1 MITIDNIL
9 CDASRPLLGRGWGG
23 LLSILAFCTML
34 ASCVNDLPYDA
45 EIGAPKLVL
54 NALLQPDSTL
64 TATVSRTIHFLDT
77 EDPQRLPDATVT
89 AMVSGVEY
97 AFVYD
102 DSTQSYRST
111 YILRAGDEVTLTA
124 THSIGTATATA
135 QVMRPTSLLM
145 REIAVQPFIPPGDPL
160 TLAMLNDVDSAMLMS
175 IYIDDP
181 ADETNYYR
189 LTVDYYATYLARYPD
204 GIYSYSNSAD
214 ADTTQGYFVVEE
226 RFYPHYL
233 FTENGS
239 RLVTESESASQL
251 IGGLLYLTSENSI
264 IFSDERLRSTG
275 EPVVDFLMLR
285 ELPRSS
291 ANMYNSESG
300 WGYEDSWDDIF
311 VFPADTVSGAIY
323 RYEFML
329 ETLSEDY
336 YRYLSTVSVYEGIG
350 NLVSEP
356 VRIHS
361 NVSTG
366 VGIVGSYGTTFIDD
380 SLAVKF

>member
-1 MITIDNIL
+1 MITIYNIL
-9 CDASRPLLGRGWGG
+9 RDASRLLLGRSWGG
-23 LLSILAFCTML
+23 LLSILALCAMMT
-34 ASCVNDLPYDA
+34 SCVNNLPYDA

-64 TATVSRTIHFLDT
+64 TATVSRTAHFLDT
-77 EDPQRLPDATVT
+77 EEPQRLSDATVT
-89 AMVSGVEY
+89 AMVGGVEY
-97 AFVYD
+97 SFAYD

-111 YILRAGDEVTLTA
+111 YTLRADDKVTLTA

-135 QVMRPTSLLM
+135 QVMKPTSLVM
-145 REIAVQPFIPPGDPL
+145 RESTTQPFTAPADPL
-160 TLAMLNDVDSAMLMS
+160 TLAILNDVDSAMLMS

-189 LTVDYYATYLARYPD
+189 LTVDYYATYLARYPEWFYGD
-204 GIYSYSNSAD
+204 APAD
-214 ADTTQGYFVVEE
+214 SSEE
-226 RFYPHYL
+226 NYTLHQEYFYPHYL
-233 FTENGS
+233 LTESSS

-251 IGGLLYLTSENSI
+251 IGGLLYLTSSNSI
-264 IFSDERLRSTG
+264 IFSDERLRSVG
-275 EPVVDFLMLR
+275 EPIVDFLMLR

-291 ANMYNSESG
+291 ADMYNPESG
-300 WGYEDSWDDIF
+300 WGYDDGLGNIF
-311 VFPADTVSGAIY
+311 VFPSDTVSGATY
-323 RYEFML
+323 HYDFML

-336 YRYLSTVSVYEGIG
+336 YRYLSTVSTYEGIG

-366 VGIVGSYGTTFIDD
+366 VGIVGSYSTTTLGD
-380 SLAVKF
+380 SLAIKY